1 MINLEVRNE
10 LLRLAAEALKRIQV
24 LPEPDRTKT
33 QKVIDTII
41 ELLKNNSEIHSW
53 DFSLLAYGTALSREY
68 DCEPYFSELEP
79 VYHLFNELLLAS

>member
-1 MINLEVRNE
+1 MINLELRNE
-10 LLRLAAEALKRIQV
+10 WLRLAAEALKCIQV

-41 ELLKNNSEIHSW
+41 DLLNNNSEPQTW
-53 DFSLLAYGTALSREY
+53 DFSLLAYGATLSKEY

-79 VYHLFNELLLAS
+79 VYYLFNELLLAS